1 MTNLSDF
8 VFNSEFLFLEVGD
21 GDIVWVWA
29 VVFFVNRDFQ
39 GLMLRFQGL
48 NLLLKVH
55 ERTLLTLMIVADHSG
70 ILIGSQPPKY
80 GNSIRFKNLHSPRK
94 NLASRRWCTLFGFDT
109 IDFFG
114 EHYGFVMEDIEELK
128 ARLTEL
134 KNEHRDLD
142 EVIQDLTSSGPYD
155 QIKLQ
160 RLKKRKLQLKD
171 QIALLED
178 GMLPDII
185 A

>member
-1 MTNLSDF
+1 MHTDIPAQTGWFGDCQLSRMGVSLIPEKRRRTRSVQALMTNLSDF
-8 VFNSEFLFLEVGD
+8 VFNSEFLFLEVSD

-80 GNSIRFKNLHSPRK
+80 GNSIRFKNLHSPGK
-94 NLASRRWCTLFGFDT
+94 TS
-109 IDFFG
+109 
-114 EHYGFVMEDIEELK
+114 
-128 ARLTEL
+128 
-134 KNEHRDLD
+134 HRAGGVRFSDL
-142 EVIQDLTSSGPYD
+142 IQLIFSGSTTVS
-155 QIKLQ
+155 
-160 RLKKRKLQLKD
+160 
-171 QIALLED
+171 
-178 GMLPDII
+178 
-185 A
+185 